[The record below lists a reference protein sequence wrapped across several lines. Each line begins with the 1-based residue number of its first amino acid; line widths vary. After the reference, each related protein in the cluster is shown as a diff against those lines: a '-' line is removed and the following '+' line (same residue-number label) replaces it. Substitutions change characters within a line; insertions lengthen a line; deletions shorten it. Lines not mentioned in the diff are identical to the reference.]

1 MAQKDLI
8 IGVFSNYK
16 YDDVKPWV
24 KSSKDCGFKGDVVLI
39 GIDIDDETADAIEKD
54 GVIVVRARKNTNM
67 MIHMERFFHIHDF
80 LKHNFDVY
88 RYVISTDVRDVIFQ
102 NNPSIWLEEC
112 LESSNIDGIVSS
124 SEAILIK
131 HEDWNRNNIIKNFGE
146 HFYQDVMN
154 YPVQCVGILAGN
166 QDKIKNL
173 CFYLYQMS
181 LNRPDWVADQAA
193 YNMIVHTGP
202 WSDLTY
208 FAELSDAWAINGH
221 VTNYKKDMAKFE
233 PYLLE
238 GRPYVHNNKIV
249 NEFGYEFSI
258 VHQYDRVVE
267 WKKIFEDK
275 YGVKINSQ
283 YTPDDDV
290 IIINTGV

>member
-39 GIDIDDETADAIEKD
+39 GINIDDETVEAIEKD
-54 GVIVVRARKNTNM
+54 GVIVVRARKHSPQ
-67 MIHMERFFHIHDF
+67 MIHMERFLHIYDF
-80 LKHNFDVY
+80 LKHNEGKY
-88 RYVISTDVRDVIFQ
+88 KHVISTDVRDVVFQ
-102 NNPSIWLEEC
+102 KNPSDWLDRVFDFE
-112 LESSNIDGIVSS
+112 GIVSS
-124 SEAILIK
+124 GEAILIK
-131 HEDWNRNNIIKNFGE
+131 NEAWNRNNIVKNFGE
-146 HFYQDVMN
+146 QFYMDVMN
-154 YPVQCVGILAGN
+154 YPVQCVGILAGTLEMMR
-166 QDKIKNL
+166 DL

-202 WSDLTY
+202 WKNLTY

-221 VTNYKKDMAKFE
+221 VTNYEKDMAKFE

-238 GRPYVHNNKIV
+238 GRPYVKGDKIV
-249 NEFGYEFSI
+249 NESGEEFYI
-258 VHQYDRVVE
+258 VHQYDRVRE
-267 WKKIFEDK
+267 WKSIYEKK

-283 YTPDDDV
+283 YTPDNDLIV
-290 IIINTGV
+290 INTGV

>member
-24 KSSKDCGFKGDVVLI
+24 KSSKDCGFEGDVVLI
-39 GIDIDDETADAIEKD
+39 GINIDDETADAIEKD
-54 GVIVVRARKNTNM
+54 GVIVVRARKHSPQ
-67 MIHMERFFHIHDF
+67 MIHMERFLHIYDF
-80 LKHNFDVY
+80 LKHNEDAY

-102 NNPSIWLEEC
+102 KDPTKWMEYVGIK
-112 LESSNIDGIVSS
+112 GIVSS
-124 SEAILIK
+124 GEAILIK
-131 HEDWNRNNIIKNFGE
+131 DEEWNRNNIVKNFGE
-146 HFYQDVMN
+146 HFYQDIMD
-154 YPVQCVGILAGN
+154 YPVQCVGVLAGV
-166 QDKIKNL
+166 QDKMKDL

-208 FAELSDAWAINGH
+208 FAELDDAWAINGH
-221 VTNYKKDMAKFE
+221 VTNYEKDMAKFE

-238 GRPYVHNNKIV
+238 GRPYIEDGKIV
-249 NEFGYEFSI
+249 NEFGEEFYI
-258 VHQYDRVVE
+258 VHQYDRVRE
-267 WKKIFEDK
+267 WKKIYEDM

-283 YTPDDDV
+283 YTPDNDLIV
-290 IIINTGV
+290 INTGV